1 MRRSLIVVRCRT
13 ALGRQGPCPA
23 HAVAGEASRLPL
35 AGDLL
40 SLKGAVMAKSS
51 LVGVD
56 RAPAIPKGR
65 DIDLKGPSD
74 SSDSGS
80 DIQGELDLGADEV
93 GLPRDLA
100 LPIEHSGDTD
110 AAGTGERGAA
120 MLDEPAR
127 ESADIGVDC
136 ITGARDD
143 GDAELPLDELDLEGL
158 SELASS
164 GPEDEDEEDEDDE
177 DDEAAARPVAPAR
190 QRGAKRSR

>member
-1 MRRSLIVVRCRT
+1 
-13 ALGRQGPCPA
+13 
-23 HAVAGEASRLPL
+23 
-35 AGDLL
+35 
-40 SLKGAVMAKSS
+40 MAKSS

-65 DIDLKGPSD
+65 DIDAKGPSD

-100 LPIEHSGDTD
+100 LTIEHSGDTD

-127 ESADIGVDC
+127 EGADIGVDR
-136 ITGARDD
+136 ITKAPDD
-143 GDAELPLDELDLEGL
+143 GDAELPFDELDLEAL
-158 SELASS
+158 SEFASS
-164 GPEDEDEEDEDDE
+164 GPEDDDEEDEEDEEDEDGE
-177 DDEAAARPVAPAR
+177 DDKAAAQPVAPAR
-190 QRGAKRSR
+190 KRGAKRSR

>member
-1 MRRSLIVVRCRT
+1 
-13 ALGRQGPCPA
+13 
-23 HAVAGEASRLPL
+23 
-35 AGDLL
+35 
-40 SLKGAVMAKSS
+40 MAKSS

-127 ESADIGVDC
+127 EGADIGVDR
-136 ITGARDD
+136 ITGAPDD
-143 GDAELPLDELDLEGL
+143 ADAELPLDELDLEGL
-158 SELASS
+158 SALASG

>member
-1 MRRSLIVVRCRT
+1 
-13 ALGRQGPCPA
+13 
-23 HAVAGEASRLPL
+23 
-35 AGDLL
+35 
-40 SLKGAVMAKSS
+40 MAKSS

-110 AAGTGERGAA
+110 AGGTGERCK
-120 MLDEPAR
+120 EH
-127 ESADIGVDC
+127 
-136 ITGARDD
+136 DD
-143 GDAELPLDELDLEGL
+143 KEGL
-158 SELASS
+158 PH
-164 GPEDEDEEDEDDE
+164 G
-177 DDEAAARPVAPAR
+177 EATRIF
-190 QRGAKRSR
+190 G

>member
-13 ALGRQGPCPA
+13 GLGRQGPCPA

-93 GLPRDLA
+93 QDRKSTRLNSS
-100 LPIEHSGDTD
+100 HSLT
-110 AAGTGERGAA
+110 
-120 MLDEPAR
+120 
-127 ESADIGVDC
+127 
-136 ITGARDD
+136 
-143 GDAELPLDELDLEGL
+143 
-158 SELASS
+158 
-164 GPEDEDEEDEDDE
+164 
-177 DDEAAARPVAPAR
+177 
-190 QRGAKRSR
+190 